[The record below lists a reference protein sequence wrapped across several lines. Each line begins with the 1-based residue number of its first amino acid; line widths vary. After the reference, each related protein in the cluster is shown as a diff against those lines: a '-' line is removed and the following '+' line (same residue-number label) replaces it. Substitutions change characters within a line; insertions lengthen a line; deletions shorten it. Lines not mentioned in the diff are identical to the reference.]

1 MGKTWFNRSETST
14 HSRPEEEIER
24 DCEEEREG
32 SPIAIFSPLRFGIV
46 RLLTEKM
53 EFCFEV
59 SGLWVKRG

>member
-32 SPIAIFSPLRFGIV
+32 SPIAIYFTPKVRNCEIV
-46 RLLTEKM
+46 DRKNGVLL
-53 EFCFEV
+53 
-59 SGLWVKRG
+59 